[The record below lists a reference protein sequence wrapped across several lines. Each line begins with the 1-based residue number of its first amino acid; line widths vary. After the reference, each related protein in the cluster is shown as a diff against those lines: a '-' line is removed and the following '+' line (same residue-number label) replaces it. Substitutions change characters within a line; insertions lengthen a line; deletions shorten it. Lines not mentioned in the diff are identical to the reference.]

1 MANIDIQMKGPIGPD
16 EVVSVSYI
24 NRIALDKGSDYDLGA
39 HIKDV
44 GGRVTSTAVY
54 QGGSPLS
61 SGKVSY
67 DSGTRKLTGITGGE
81 EEGLTLQVEW

>member
-16 EVVSVSYI
+16 EVVSVTYI
-24 NRIALDKGSDYDLGA
+24 NRIALNAGQTYDLGA

-44 GGRVTSTAVY
+44 GERVISTDVY

-61 SGKVSY
+61 SGKIY
-67 DSGTRKLTGITGGE
+67 YTDGTRKLTAITGGE
-81 EEGLTLQVEW
+81 EEGLSLEVEW